1 MRPLLVMNKATKT
14 AIFSLGSNL
23 GDRKTLL
30 QKAIYMLAE
39 RLGTIEKISAVY
51 QTPAWGFKGEDFYNC
66 CISITTEKNP
76 ELIMDTIEAVEGQLG
91 RERYQDNNYHS
102 RTIDVDLLFLD
113 DMILNT
119 ERLILPHPHIHKRKF
134 VLEPLLDIADNFVDP
149 ILKEDIKTLIE
160 KCEDDSKLTKTDVR
174 LYKDPQLNYGGIRHL
189 VIEGNIGAGKTSLA
203 QKLSKDFNA
212 KLIEEEFKD
221 NPLLELFYK
230 DPKKYAYDLEVSFL
244 EDRYQQYHEHIHHH
258 KEEDGLL
265 ISDYDLKKSL
275 IFASI
280 TLDQEDYFNYKS
292 LFELKHQQLRAAD
305 VYLYLDQPTD
315 RLMKN
320 IAKRGRPYEQTIK
333 AEYLEQIASAYQD
346 YFKSSTHPILRVD
359 ASQMDFLNSEEDY
372 RELLKKLVSF
382 SIRN

>member
-1 MRPLLVMNKATKT
+1 MNKEVHK

-23 GDRKTLL
+23 GNRRLLL
-30 QKAIYMLAE
+30 QKAIYLLGE
-39 RLGTIEKISAVY
+39 RLGSIESVSKVY
-51 QTPAWGFKGEDFYNC
+51 QTPAWGFKGDDFFNC
-66 CISITTEKNP
+66 CVSISTSMEP
-76 ELIMDTIEAVEGQLG
+76 MLIMDAIESIEQQLG
-91 RERYQDNNYHS
+91 RERFNDQQYHS
-102 RTIDVDLLFLD
+102 RTIDIDLLFLD
-113 DMILNT
+113 YFVINT
-119 ERLILPHPHIHKRKF
+119 ERLTLPHPHIQSRKF
-134 VLEPLLDIADNFVDP
+134 VLAPLMDIAKEFIHP
-149 ILKEDIKTLIE
+149 ILKKSIE
-160 KCEDDSKLTKTDVR
+160 SLYQDCKDDSILTETDLKLVK
-174 LYKDPQLNYGGIRHL
+174 KPQLNYGGIRHL

-203 QKLSKDFNA
+203 KKLSKDFNA
-212 KLIEEEFKD
+212 KLIEEEFQD

-244 EDRYQQYHEHIHHH
+244 EDRYDQYHNHIHHH

-305 VYLYLDQPTD
+305 LYLYLDQPTE

-320 IAKRGRPYEQTIK
+320 ITKRGRPYEQTIK
-333 AEYLEQIASAYQD
+333 ADYLEQIASAYKE
-346 YFKSSTHPILRVD
+346 YFKTSTHPILELD

-372 RELLKKLVSF
+372 KELLRKLVSF
-382 SIRN
+382 SIKN

>member
-30 QKAIYMLAE
+30 QKAIYLLVE

-51 QTPAWGFKGEDFYNC
+51 QTPAWGFEGADFFNC
-66 CISITTEKNP
+66 CLSLSTSKDP
-76 ELIMDTIEAVEGQLG
+76 EFIMDTIEAVEAQLG
-91 RERYQDNNYHS
+91 RVRYQDDNYHS
-102 RTIDVDLLFLD
+102 RTIDIDLLFLD
-113 DMILNT
+113 QLILNT
-119 ERLILPHPHIHKRKF
+119 ERLVLPHPHLHKRKF
-134 VLEPLLDIADNFVDP
+134 VLEPLMDLTDDLIHP
-149 ILKEDIKTLIE
+149 ILKEDIKTLFDN
-160 KCEDDSKLTKTDVR
+160 CEDDSKLTKMDVQ
-174 LYKDPQLNYGGIRHL
+174 LHKAPQLNYGGIRHL

-203 QKLSKDFNA
+203 RKLAQDFNA
-212 KLIEEEFKD
+212 KLIEEAFQD
-221 NPLLELFYK
+221 NPFLELFYK
-230 DPKKYAYDLEVSFL
+230 DPKKYAYELEVAFL
-244 EDRYQQYHEHIHHH
+244 EDRYQQYHEHIHPHR
-258 KEEDGLL
+258 EEDGLL

-280 TLDQEDYFNYKS
+280 TLDQEDYFKYQS

-305 VYLYLDQPTD
+305 IYLYLDQPTE

-333 AEYLEQIASAYQD
+333 AGYLEQIANAYQD
-346 YFKSSTHPILRVD
+346 FFKNSSHPILKVD

-372 RELLKKLVSF
+372 NELLRKLVSF